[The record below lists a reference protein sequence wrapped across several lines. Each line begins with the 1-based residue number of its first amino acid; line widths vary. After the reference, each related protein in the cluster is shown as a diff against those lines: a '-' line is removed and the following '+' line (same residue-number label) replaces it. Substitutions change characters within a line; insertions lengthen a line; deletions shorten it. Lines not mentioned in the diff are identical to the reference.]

1 MLKVVV
7 LAEKKS
13 EYEIINRFKTYDLK
27 EKFYISYFYVQE
39 NSRSFAFADMYIFF
53 IIDVF
58 PIHLLCQVSDDGS
71 TDEDEEEDEVEI
83 RQNTFFDDH
92 EDDRQFL
99 VKNDLVGQENKYIH
113 YNPDHSNKNKQWAWR
128 N

>member
-1 MLKVVV
+1 
-7 LAEKKS
+7 
-13 EYEIINRFKTYDLK
+13 
-27 EKFYISYFYVQE
+27 
-39 NSRSFAFADMYIFF
+39 MYIFF

-99 VKNDLVGQENKYIH
+99 VKNDLVGQENKYI
-113 YNPDHSNKNKQWAWR
+113 D
-128 N
+128 